1 MKNGYGD
8 YITELKITC
17 AGMPENCY
25 KYVTWE
31 NFKQG
36 TKYIG
41 KLTPKTVQGGVI
53 LVPIEFSMNGKK
65 A

>member
-1 MKNGYGD
+1 
-8 YITELKITC
+8 
-17 AGMPENCY
+17 MPDNCY

-41 KLTPKTVQGGVI
+41 KLTPKTVQGGII
-53 LVPIEFSMNGKK
+53 LIPIEFSMNGKK
-65 A
+65 VLTMKKKSDIII